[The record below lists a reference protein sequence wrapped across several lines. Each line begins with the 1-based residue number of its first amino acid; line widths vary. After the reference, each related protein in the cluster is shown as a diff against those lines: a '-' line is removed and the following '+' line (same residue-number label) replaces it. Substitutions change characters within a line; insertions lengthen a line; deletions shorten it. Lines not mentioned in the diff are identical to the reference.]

1 MNGRASSQD
10 PSFTRVPSGVAGLD
24 KILGGGFMQGGLYI
38 IQGAPGAGKTI
49 LSNQICFHNVAHGGQ
64 ALFVTLLAENHAR
77 MLENLRGLSF
87 FDETRIPDQ
96 LTYLS
101 AFRELR
107 EGGLKALADLIRRE
121 IQRRRCTLL
130 VLDGLVSAQASA
142 ASDQAFKEFVH
153 DLQEI
158 ALATDCTMF
167 LTTNVGPTI
176 SPEQT
181 MVDGVIELTD
191 RNYGWRAES
200 DIHVRKF
207 RGGSFLRGRHAY
219 KITQAGVAVF
229 PRIEALLANP
239 SRPDEGSAGRTSSGI
254 DRLDT
259 MLGGGLPVA
268 STTMVM
274 APSGTGKTTMG
285 LHFLSRSSE
294 AEPGLLFGFYETPA
308 RIAAKAAGICPPLT
322 PLLDNGVVEM
332 LWQTPTGGLLDAYG
346 DSLLEAVHRRKV
358 KRLFIDGLTSFK
370 EASLDPSRSGHFFS
384 ALANELRVLGVTTL
398 YSLEVPDILG
408 PAIRVPI
415 DDVSSLAENMI
426 LLRFVELRS
435 KLYRMISI
443 LKVRDSA
450 FDPSLHEFAITSDGL
465 KIQDT
470 PDSAEAVL
478 SSFAF
483 TAEDARR
490 RPAKSKTNVR
500 TTEREA

>member
-1 MNGRASSQD
+1 MTGSASSKMGE
-10 PSFTRVPSGVAGLD
+10 SKRVPSGVAGLD
-24 KILGGGFMQGGLYI
+24 KILGGGFMRGGLYI
-38 IQGAPGAGKTI
+38 VQGAPGAGKTI

-77 MLENLRGLSF
+77 MLENLRSLSF

-130 VLDGLVSAQASA
+130 VLDGLISAQASA

-167 LTTNVGPTI
+167 LTTNAGPAI

-181 MVDGVIELTD
+181 MVDGLIELTD
-191 RNYGWRAES
+191 RYYGWRNAS
-200 DIHVRKF
+200 DIQVRKF
-207 RGGSFLRGRHAY
+207 RGSGFLRGRHAY
-219 KITQAGVAVF
+219 KITQAGLAVF
-229 PRIEALLANP
+229 PRIEALLASP
-239 SRPDEGSAGRTSSGI
+239 SRPDEGSTGRTSSGI

-259 MLGGGLPVA
+259 MLGGGLPIA
-268 STTMVM
+268 STTMIM

-308 RIAAKAAGICPPLT
+308 RIAAKATGICPPLM
-322 PLLDNGVVEM
+322 PLIDSGVVEM
-332 LWQTPTGGLLDAYG
+332 LWQTPTGDLLDAYG
-346 DSLLEAVHRRKV
+346 ESLLEAVYRRKV

-370 EASLDPSRSGHFFS
+370 EASLDPSRSGHFFA

-415 DDVSSLAENMI
+415 DDVSSLTENMI

-435 KLYRMISI
+435 QLYRMISI

-465 KIQDT
+465 KIHDT
-470 PDSAEAVL
+470 PDSAETIL
-478 SSFAF
+478 SSLAL
-483 TAEDARR
+483 TTEDVRR
-490 RPAKSKTNVR
+490 RPAKSKTNAR